1 MLRFKA
7 RRKSPALKPLG
18 ELTPSEKRIVRIIS
32 DAMEQLRREVT
43 RMETRLIDAV
53 AHRSANQIVNMIG
66 TEAWLDIQESLQE
79 ELLGELLDA
88 GSRVQLPAIRKE
100 VLSYSFDRSREESA
114 RWAANEAGQLIRE
127 ISDGQRDMVKDLI
140 SRAQLSGISP
150 SDVAREIRNGIGLT
164 STQAQWV
171 SNFYERNLTD
181 NIANG
186 LSMSAAVARAQS
198 ATDRYQTQVH
208 RYRASTIARTEIM
221 RANSEGRQEAWRQGA
236 EGGWISPNAEKEW
249 IAEPDACEICEALNG
264 TRVALTDE
272 FSEGEPPAHPNCR
285 CDVLLVDEVPQ
296 DIQDMTDEELDT
308 EIARLMDQD
317 SAISPSTD
325 PGLSNASKDVNAG
338 SSCSRIIGMGGVALE
353 GEGTGGWTCFNDN
366 TDAPDSAALRVA
378 LNGTDRDND
387 IVSALSSYQGSSP
400 QFNAVLRGQVETT
413 PRKDKVIAAIRNAI
427 EKSDGLD
434 EDTLL
439 FRGIRGYQGDVSNLT
454 SGTIFED
461 AGFVSTSFSR
471 KVGQKFATIDEPD
484 GYRGWLMI
492 IQAPKGTKGVPMTR
506 YRTDNPKFRD
516 EHEYLL
522 GPSRFRV
529 LKRDDVTRTIVVEVY
544 NG

>member
-66 TEAWLDIQESLQE
+66 TEAWLNIQESLQE

-296 DIQDMTDEELDT
+296 DIQDMTDEELDA
-308 EIARLMDQD
+308 EIARLV
-317 SAISPSTD
+317 S
-325 PGLSNASKDVNAG
+325 
-338 SSCSRIIGMGGVALE
+338 
-353 GEGTGGWTCFNDN
+353 GEESDGPVTG
-366 TDAPDSAALRVA
+366 P
-378 LNGTDRDND
+378 
-387 IVSALSSYQGSSP
+387 SALSPNDVSGLS
-400 QFNAVLRGQVETT
+400 QFMTLEPGENRAASFFAETYEGQNAVKQ
-413 PRKDKVIAAIRNAI
+413 VIANRSAGLADFDGIDLDEGALGFMQQASRY
-427 EKSDGLD
+427 SDGSQAYSLSD
-434 EDTLL
+434 LREDILNSANQISDDLERANTTTQPL
-439 FRGIRGYQGDVSNLT
+439 
-454 SGTIFED
+454 
-461 AGFVSTSFSR
+461 
-471 KVGQKFATIDEPD
+471 
-484 GYRGWLMI
+484 YRGM
-492 IQAPKGTKGVPMTR
+492 
-506 YRTDNPKFRD
+506 
-516 EHEYLL
+516 
-522 GPSRFRV
+522 RV
-529 LKRDDVTRTIVVEVY
+529 DDVTNLFREGDILDLNMSSATPDARVAQLYTRADRFRTGSDGVLLEVRPGIRAADIDNGRMRGGQAGSREHLMRGAARIVDVRRENDIWIVVVESV
-544 NG
+544 